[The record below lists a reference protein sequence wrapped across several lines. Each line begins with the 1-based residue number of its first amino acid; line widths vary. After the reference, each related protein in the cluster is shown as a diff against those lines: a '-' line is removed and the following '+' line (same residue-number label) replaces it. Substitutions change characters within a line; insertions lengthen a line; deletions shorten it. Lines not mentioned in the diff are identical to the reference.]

1 MRDELQTLS
10 RLALHATLRTL
21 ASTLSALG
29 RLWRVLSRRV
39 TQLLK
44 DHSTTVW
51 RIKCVEHRHETG

>member
-21 ASTLSALG
+21 TSTLSALG

-44 DHSTTVW
+44 D
-51 RIKCVEHRHETG
+51 RPLYYCVENKVCGAQA